1 MVFLSE
7 VMDDKFKDK
16 AFKVVQVRKWPHQ
29 AQNPGRPQSWPCHSS
44 PTVGASLTTS
54 WDRSAITHQN
64 EDTKAFKRL
73 NTEQEQYF
81 KYVLYDF
88 HENNPEI

>member
-1 MVFLSE
+1 MTNSRTKHSRWSKFENGHTRPRTQEGPKAGLVLLS
-7 VMDDKFKDK
+7 
-16 AFKVVQVRKWPHQ
+16 
-29 AQNPGRPQSWPCHSS
+29 
-44 PTVGASLTTS
+44 TVGASLTTS

-73 NTEQEQYF
+73 NAEQEQYF